1 MKINDSS
8 QINAYVKCALAKVKT
23 SSSQAVYQR
32 TAVHKS
38 SLNPIFDHK
47 FEFELNLPED
57 DLKYFQ
63 IAVWHRNKA
72 LK

>member
-1 MKINDSS
+1 MKINETC
-8 QINAYVKCALAKVKT
+8 QINAYVKCALTSVKT
-23 SSSQAVYQR
+23 STSQAVYQR

-57 DLKYFQ
+57 DMKYFQ
-63 IAVWHRNKA
+63 VAVWHRNKI